1 MKHLGPKARFPK
13 TFKFESKGLP
23 GGASGK
29 ESTYQSRRRKGR
41 RFDPRVGKIPWR
53 RKRQPVLIFL
63 PGKFHGQWSLEGYSP
78 WVGL

>member
-29 ESTYQSRRRKGR
+29 ESTNQSRRRKGR

-63 PGKFHGQWSLEGYSP
+63 PGKFHGQRSLEGYSP